1 LALNYA
7 TSTELENYED
17 LQKKLID
24 IFGEDLI
31 QNLITNNS
39 NNINNDILEI
49 NL

>member
-1 LALNYA
+1 LNYA
-7 TSTELENYED
+7 NATELENYEE

-31 QNLITNNS
+31 QNLITSNIP
-39 NNINNDILEI
+39 NNINHNILEI